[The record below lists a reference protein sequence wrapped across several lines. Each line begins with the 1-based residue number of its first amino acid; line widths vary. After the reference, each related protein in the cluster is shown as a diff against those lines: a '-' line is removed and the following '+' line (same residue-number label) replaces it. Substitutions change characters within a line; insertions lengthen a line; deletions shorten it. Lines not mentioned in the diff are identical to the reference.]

1 MEGEG
6 KCLLIKHLY
15 FLKLCFG
22 NFGTCINVI
31 CWELLDIFGAEFKY
45 TNFDLCWYEH

>member
-6 KCLLIKHLY
+6 KCLFIKHLY

-22 NFGTCINVI
+22 TLVHALML